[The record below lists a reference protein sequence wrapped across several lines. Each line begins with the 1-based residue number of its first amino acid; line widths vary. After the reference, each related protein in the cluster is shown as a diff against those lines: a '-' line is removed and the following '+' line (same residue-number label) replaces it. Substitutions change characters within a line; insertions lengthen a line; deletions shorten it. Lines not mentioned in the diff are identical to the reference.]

1 MFDFSWEPWSGRLG
15 WVQVVCQQG
24 NMETVI
30 HQRVIIRLLTTFTAE
45 IRTAAE
51 PGRLDWQEECLDTP
65 GGTRGARQLS
75 Q

>member
-1 MFDFSWEPWSGRLG
+1 MVNILMGTLAG
-15 WVQVVCQQG
+15 VQLVSVG

-65 GGTRGARQLS
+65 GGRRGTRQLS